1 MKLTDFNGPRDE
13 QLEARIW
20 KLPHANQISWLAAD
34 ITTSIVTVNLY
45 AEDGQLKNAVRELA
59 KNAGFADSQFVVL
72 GSK

>member
-13 QLEARIW
+13 QLERIW

-45 AEDGQLKNAVRELA
+45 AEDRQLKNAIRDLA